1 MEVWDILDKSGQPTG
16 KTVVR
21 KRVCLQK
28 GEYHLVV
35 HIWILGS
42 DGRVLIQ
49 RRSLTK
55 PLMPGEWAATGGSV
69 ISGENS
75 EDAAKRELKE
85 ELSINADEDNL
96 CFVARMPRKNSVLD
110 IYSLHKNIDIDSLT
124 LQADEVD
131 RVKWVTADQLKS
143 MVKNGQFHNY
153 GFEYFNHIYSL
164 IK

>member
-1 MEVWDILDKSGQPTG
+1 MEFWDIVDKDGNPTG
-16 KTVVR
+16 KQI
-21 KRVCLQK
+21 KRGKISLRR
-28 GEYHLVV
+28 GEYHPVV
-35 HIWILGS
+35 HIW
-42 DGRVLIQ
+42 VFYNNKFLIQ
-49 RRSLTK
+49 KRSLEK
-55 PLMPGEWAATGGSV
+55 QPMAGEWAATGGSV
-69 ISGENS
+69 ISGETS

-124 LQADEVD
+124 LQTDEVE